1 MKRYE
6 SSILNALLDQ
16 YERSKSFIGKNVQ
29 NQSFN
34 KRITDL
40 FPGYADEANFDL
52 FSEVNS
58 QVASLE
64 KEGLITVKR
73 KKRGKI
79 DTEIISSVTLVIN
92 KLDQCYHALGRQPKA
107 DKNAAIKKL
116 LNEYCDRTPLL
127 GAFCEEQFKRL
138 DENKKVQY
146 SDDLE
151 KLEQILRVLAEIE
164 SVEEETFIR
173 NFSIRVLGDSKA
185 FEHIKTAVI
194 SLLCEYGDYP
204 DKECVLQDLNI
215 VNNPGYVYVKGNG
228 IITISG
234 QNIDFG
240 RMDGDFGLSSAL
252 LDDIEK
258 IEVSASKVI
267 TIENLTT
274 FNSFVDKD
282 AFVIYLGGYHNS
294 IRRNM
299 IRKIYENNPD
309 KKYYHYGD
317 IDAGG
322 FYILLDLR
330 RKTGITFTPLNMDL
344 GTIKKYKDF
353 TKKLTENDRTR
364 LKYLL
369 GGEFDEV
376 INYMLENDCK
386 LEQEAIEQGE

>member
-1 MKRYE
+1 MKKHE
-6 SSILNALLDQ
+6 TTILNALLDQ
-16 YERSKSFIGKNVQ
+16 YERSKSFVGKNIQ
-29 NQSFN
+29 NQTFS

-40 FPGYADEANFDL
+40 FPGYDDEANFEL
-52 FSEVNS
+52 FSGVNS
-58 QVASLE
+58 QVALLE

-79 DTEIISSVTLVIN
+79 DTEIISSVTLVIER
-92 KLDQCYHALGRQPKA
+92 LDLCYSALGRQPKT
-107 DKNAAIKKL
+107 DKNAAIKML

-127 GAFCEEQFKRL
+127 HDFCKEQFTRL

-151 KLEQILRVLAEIE
+151 KLEQILKVLAEIE
-164 SVEEETFIR
+164 SIEEETFIR

-228 IITISG
+228 TVTISG
-234 QNIDFG
+234 QTIDFG
-240 RMDGDFGLSSAL
+240 RLDGDFGLSSAV

-258 IEVSASKVI
+258 VEISASKVI

-294 IRRNM
+294 IRRSLWRYRCGR
-299 IRKIYENNPD
+299 ILHITGSSEENWNSFCSIKYGSWND
-309 KKYYHYGD
+309 K
-317 IDAGG
+317 
-322 FYILLDLR
+322 
-330 RKTGITFTPLNMDL
+330 
-344 GTIKKYKDF
+344 
-353 TKKLTENDRTR
+353 
-364 LKYLL
+364 
-369 GGEFDEV
+369 EV
-376 INYMLENDCK
+376 
-386 LEQEAIEQGE
+386 

>member
-1 MKRYE
+1 MKKYE
-6 SSILNALLDQ
+6 TVILNALLDQ

-29 NQSFN
+29 NQSFS
-34 KRITDL
+34 KRITNL
-40 FPGYADEANFDL
+40 FPNYADEANFEL

-64 KEGLITVKR
+64 KEGLIKVTR
-73 KKRGKI
+73 RKRGKI
-79 DTEIISSVTLVIN
+79 DTEVIFSVTLVVDSLE
-92 KLDQCYHALGRQPKA
+92 KCYHALGRQPKA
-107 DKNAAIKKL
+107 DKNAAIKNL

-127 GAFCEEQFKRL
+127 HDFCEEQFRRL
-138 DENKKVQY
+138 AENKKVQY
-146 SDDLE
+146 SDDFE
-151 KLEQILRVLAEIE
+151 KLEQILKVLSEIE
-164 SVEEETFIR
+164 SIEEETFIR

-185 FEHIKTAVI
+185 FEHIKIAVV

-215 VNNPGYVYVKGNG
+215 VKNPGYVYVKGNG

-234 QNIDFG
+234 QSIDFG
-240 RMDGDFGLSSAL
+240 RMDGNFGLSSAL

-322 FYILLDLR
+322 FYILMDLR
-330 RKTGITFTPLNMDL
+330 RKTGISFAALNMDL
-344 GTIKKYKDF
+344 GTIEKYKAF

-364 LKYLL
+364 LKNLL

-386 LEQEAIEQGE
+386 LEQEAIEQ

>member
-1 MKRYE
+1 MKKYE
-6 SSILNALLDQ
+6 SLILNALIDQ

-40 FPGYADEANFDL
+40 FPGYADEANFEL

-58 QVASLE
+58 QVSSLE
-64 KEGLITVKR
+64 KNGLITVKR

-79 DTEIISSVTLVIN
+79 DTEVISSVTLVVD
-92 KLDQCYHALGRQPKA
+92 KLDQCYYALSRQPKA
-107 DKNAAIKKL
+107 DKNAAIKNL
-116 LNEYCDRTPLL
+116 LNQYCDRTLLL
-127 GAFCEEQFKRL
+127 GNFCKEQFKRL
-138 DENKKVQY
+138 AENKKVQY

-151 KLEQILRVLAEIE
+151 KLEQILKVLAVIE

-185 FEHIKTAVI
+185 FEHIKTAVV
-194 SLLCEYGDYP
+194 SLLCDYGDYP

-228 IITISG
+228 VITISG
-234 QNIDFG
+234 QKIDFG
-240 RMDGDFGLSSAL
+240 RMDGNFGVSSAL
-252 LDDIEK
+252 LEDIEK

-282 AFVIYLGGYHNS
+282 AFIIYLGGYHNS

-299 IRKIYENNPD
+299 IRKIYENNPE

-330 RKTGITFTPLNMDL
+330 RKTGVSFTPLNMDL
-344 GTIKKYKDF
+344 ETIKKYMSF
-353 TKKLTENDRTR
+353 TKKLTENDKSR
-364 LKYLL
+364 LRNLL

-386 LEQEAIEQGE
+386 LEQEAIEQ

>member
-1 MKRYE
+1 MD
-6 SSILNALLDQ
+6 IL
-16 YERSKSFIGKNVQ
+16 EIC
-29 NQSFN
+29 
-34 KRITDL
+34 IHM
-40 FPGYADEANFDL
+40 
-52 FSEVNS
+52 
-58 QVASLE
+58 
-64 KEGLITVKR
+64 
-73 KKRGKI
+73 RG
-79 DTEIISSVTLVIN
+79 
-92 KLDQCYHALGRQPKA
+92 
-107 DKNAAIKKL
+107 
-116 LNEYCDRTPLL
+116 
-127 GAFCEEQFKRL
+127 
-138 DENKKVQY
+138 
-146 SDDLE
+146 
-151 KLEQILRVLAEIE
+151 
-164 SVEEETFIR
+164 
-173 NFSIRVLGDSKA
+173 SIRVLGDSKA
-185 FEHIKTAVI
+185 FEHIKTAVV

-215 VNNPGYVYVKGNG
+215 VSNPGYVYVKGNG
-228 IITISG
+228 KVTISG
-234 QNIDFG
+234 QTIDFG
-240 RMDGDFGLSSAL
+240 RLDGDFGLSSAV

-258 IEVSASKVI
+258 VEISASKVI

-299 IRKIYENNPD
+299 IRKIYENNPE

-330 RKTGITFTPLNMDL
+330 RKTGISFAPLNMDL

-364 LKYLL
+364 LEYLL